1 MTAREFII
9 GEEGFIAKAKWDVNA
24 YRVGYGSDTLTDIN
38 GNVTKVTANST
49 TTRAGAE
56 RDFAR
61 RIKIYENII
70 IKNLG
75 DKKYWDA
82 LNKDTKIALL
92 SFAYNYGSIPKLE
105 LRKAIK
111 TANTKKIADALV
123 SSTLNDNKSKSLK
136 TQKVLL
142 ARRKREAN
150 LILASGP
157 QIGEKNDNNL
167 ILPLSIILLIFAY
180 SLFVK

>member
-9 GEEGFIAKAKWDVNA
+9 GEEGFISKAQWDVNA

-38 GNVTKVTANST
+38 GKVTRVTSTST
-49 TTRAGAE
+49 TTRAAAE

-75 DKKYWDA
+75 AKKYWEA
-82 LNKDTKIALL
+82 LNNETKIALL

-111 TANTKKIADALV
+111 TGDKNIIADTLIK
-123 SSTLNDNKSKSLK
+123 STLGDNKSKSLK
-136 TQKVLL
+136 IQKVLL
-142 ARRKREAN
+142 ARRKRESE
-150 LILASGP
+150 LI
-157 QIGEKNDNNL
+157 KNSKGGAATAGNI
-167 ILPLSIILLIFAY
+167 ILPISILLITFAFI
-180 SLFVK
+180 LLR

>member
-9 GEEGFIAKAKWDVNA
+9 GEEGFISKAQWDVNA

-38 GNVTKVTANST
+38 GKVTRVTSTST

-61 RIKIYENII
+61 RIKIYENTI

-75 DKKYWDA
+75 NVKYWNA
-82 LNKDTKIALL
+82 LNNETKIALL
-92 SFAYNYGSIPKLE
+92 SFAYNYGSIPKLD

-111 TANTKKIADALV
+111 TADKNIIADTLV
-123 SSTLNDNKSKSLK
+123 KSTLGDNKSKSLK
-136 TQKVLL
+136 IQKVLL
-142 ARRKREAN
+142 ARRKREAD
-150 LILASGP
+150 LIRNSKGTGSSTAAN
-157 QIGEKNDNNL
+157 I
-167 ILPLSIILLIFAY
+167 ILPVSIILITFAFI
-180 SLFVK
+180 LLR